1 MKKSECL
8 CVVVRL
14 NDSTCLLRRVLLEIV
29 ITIQHAQRHDGTD
42 SPDSLHALDGE
53 DGGVEGLEG
62 VVEECVQISVVVQD
76 CDTLHVM
83 MMFMNHYDN

>member
-29 ITIQHAQRHDGTD
+29 ITIQHAQCHDRTD
-42 SPDSLHALDGE
+42 ASNSLHALDGG

-62 VVEECVQISVVVQD
+62 VVEERVQIRIVVEN

-83 MMFMNHYDN
+83 IIIMNHYDN

>member
-1 MKKSECL
+1 MKKGERL

-14 NDSTCLLRRVLLEIV
+14 NGSTRLLRRVFLKVV
-29 ITIQHAQRHDGTD
+29 IAIQHTQCHDRTD
-42 SPDSLHALDGE
+42 ASNSLHALDGG

-62 VVEECVQISVVVQD
+62 VVEERVQIRIVVEN

-83 MMFMNHYDN
+83 IIIMNHYDH

>member
-29 ITIQHAQRHDGTD
+29 IAIQHTQCHDRTD
-42 SPDSLHALDGE
+42 ASNSLHALDGG

-62 VVEECVQISVVVQD
+62 VVEERVQIRIVVQD
-76 CDTLHVM
+76 
-83 MMFMNHYDN
+83 

>member
-8 CVVVRL
+8 CEVVRL

-76 CDTLHVM
+76 
-83 MMFMNHYDN
+83 